1 MIRLPTMGALLCALS
16 LIMFTGA
23 TSGFAAVAVADEP
36 PPPATTPSPENG
48 AGRRHNP
55 AFAACK
61 KQADDQKLAAGDARR
76 DFMKNCMKSAQAA
89 PPSA

>member
-1 MIRLPTMGALLCALS
+1 MIRLPMISALLPALS
-16 LIMFTGA
+16 LMLLTGA
-23 TSGFAAVAVADEP
+23 TIGVSAAAAAEEP

-61 KQADDQKLAAGDARR
+61 QQADDQKIAAGDARR
-76 DFMKNCMKSAQAA
+76 DFVKNCMKSARAA
-89 PPSA
+89 PPSP